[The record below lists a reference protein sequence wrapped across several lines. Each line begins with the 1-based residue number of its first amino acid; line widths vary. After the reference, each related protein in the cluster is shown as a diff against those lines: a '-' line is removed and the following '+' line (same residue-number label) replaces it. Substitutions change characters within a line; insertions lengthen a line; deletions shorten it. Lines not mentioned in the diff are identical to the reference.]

1 MATDTGKKATDTVDD
16 ATKAAADNA
25 QAATRKAADATS
37 RMADDASAASG
48 QMADQMRG
56 AAERM
61 QAAGGAMTDSGQQ
74 VGIKM
79 LEQAEAN
86 TSEAFRAMRA
96 AAQASDISEVMRIQS
111 EYLRDQSTRSM
122 TQAREIGELIAN
134 FGKTAMGRMT
144 GRD

>member
-1 MATDTGKKATDTVDD
+1 MANDTGKQATDAASD
-16 ATKAAADNA
+16 ATKTAADTA
-25 QAATRKAADATS
+25 QRTTRDAADATK

-61 QAAGGAMTDSGQQ
+61 QAAGGAISDSGQQ
-74 VGIKM
+74 VGMKM

-86 TSEAFRAMRA
+86 TNEAFKAMRA
-96 AAQASDISEVMRIQS
+96 AAKANDLSEVMRIQS
-111 EYLRDQSTRSM
+111 EYMRDQSSRSM
-122 TQAREIGELIAN
+122 TQAREIGELIAS